1 MYVEVVMSTV
11 VDHVTDSR
19 GYVLRGD
26 SRGIL
31 VDWQQRQAV
40 WDWADQQN
48 ITVQYQGTLAG
59 VDLWYVRDDQ
69 DRAFFALRWL

>member
-1 MYVEVVMSTV
+1 MSEL
-11 VDHVTDSR
+11 VDHVIDER

-59 VDLWYVRDDQ
+59 VDLWYVHNDQ